1 MTMSSPRRHWPLVV
15 LTTLACLVMA
25 APAGASK
32 THLFEEDFGSAAKPT
47 FSSANA
53 LAVDPDSGDV
63 LVYDAGAHTLS
74 RFHADGTP
82 SAFAALAT
90 NVIDGKGGGECPAV
104 AADCDQTPQNGFDS
118 IAYAGSQQIAIDDSG
133 GVTDGNIYLTQGES
147 GTNVLDVFSS
157 DGEYLGQITSAGGVK
172 LGAGGGF
179 PYSPSGVAV
188 DGNGSI
194 YLSGPFE
201 ERIHKYVPSG
211 NPPTDADFAGSFTAS
226 EPFSLAVGV
235 GSGAGA
241 LFSSRYLLSREGG
254 ANAPLTYALDA
265 SSFDLSY
272 EVDGV
277 SPATLSVD
285 PASGHLYSL
294 VREEASTVYIMREYA
309 PSSSGA
315 SLIATV
321 PVGVV
326 AGIAVDGTSGR
337 IYLSSGNK
345 IEVLGPLVAVPDVTT
360 DPATVTGDTS
370 VALRGTVNPDGT
382 PLEECFFEYGLTD
395 AYGQTVPCAETPAEI
410 GTSQKA
416 VHADVGGLQ
425 PETLYHYR
433 LVAKNENGTVEG
445 QDETVKTPSKPS
457 VEAWSV
463 DVGFAEATL
472 KAAVNPESSPT
483 TYRLE
488 WGTDATY
495 GQGTSEIPVGSDQV
509 PHEFS
514 HPLEGLEPG
523 LTYHYRVVATN
534 SIGVTATPDLTF
546 HTYPEPFAPKSA
558 CPNQAFRSGASSRLP
573 DCRAFE
579 MVTPVEKG
587 NTDISVRV
595 SAQNYQARLDLS
607 SSDGN
612 AFSFSSEKSFGDALG
627 APYSSQYLVRREPGK
642 GWLTTAISPSRG
654 LQSVSSSVNIRFD
667 VEYKSFSGDLS
678 SGWLYHNT
686 AKTHDGCAV
695 PGYSNLYRRDNATS
709 AYEALT
715 TAEPEGQTPQSY
727 WPELQGVSAD
737 GAHAVFR
744 ANAKLTDDAAGTLD
758 ANGDPILQIYEH
770 VSGEEGGCGELR
782 LVSVLPNGNASTT
795 GGSVGTASSF
805 SAEGREHNVLGAV
818 SEDGSRIYWTEAT
831 KVKAGPGPLYLR
843 SDGTKTVQVSSGPA
857 QFWTASPDGSK
868 AIYSV
873 GEDLF
878 EYDAV
883 AKKSTLIAGGSRGIA
898 GASEDLSKV
907 YFVSKEAIGG
917 KGEAGEANLYL
928 HDIEQGTT
936 ALVSTLGSADVNL
949 FFPYNG
955 FKAIAEQPIE
965 RGTRV
970 SSDGNTL
977 AFVSR
982 AGLTGYDNKDASDG
996 RQVLEIFVYD
1006 AEAEEV
1012 FCASCNPTGSRPR
1025 GREFEGSG
1033 RATLLAAAQL
1043 PPAENSL
1050 FAPRALSEDGS
1061 HLFFE
1066 SFEALVPRDTNGAAD
1081 VYEWQRAGAEEA
1093 CREAG
1098 AELFVPQAG
1107 GCLSLISSG
1116 QSPSDSEMI
1125 DATPSGSDVFFK
1137 TASSLLPQDPG
1148 LIDVYDARV
1157 NGGLPQPPGPPA
1169 GCEGEAC
1176 QGPLSP
1182 PDDPTPASGSGEYAG
1197 NVAPEKPRCP
1207 KGKGKGK
1214 ACKPCPKGKVRRH
1227 GRCVKKHNKPHK
1239 KAKNQAGQERR
1250 AGR

>member
-1 MTMSSPRRHWPLVV
+1 MPMILVLFLFACLTFVSSAGAAKIRLVV
-15 LTTLACLVMA
+15 
-25 APAGASK
+25 
-32 THLFEEDFGSAAKPT
+32 EEFGSAEQPT
-47 FSSANA
+47 FVAPGA
-53 LAVDPDSGDV
+53 LAVDPDSGDL
-63 LVYDAGAHTLS
+63 LVAEAGSNVIA
-74 RFHADGTP
+74 RYHADGTA
-82 SAFAALAT
+82 SEFAALGT
-90 NVIDGKGGGECPAV
+90 NVIDGKGGSDECPADP
-104 AADCDQTPQNGFDS
+104 AACDRTPQGQLTLGNYPGE
-118 IAYAGSQQIAIDDSG
+118 IQIAIDDSG
-133 GVTDGNIYLTQGES
+133 GSTDGNIYVNQLFPAAG
-147 GTNVLDVFSS
+147 NVVDVFASS
-157 DGEYLGQITSAGGVK
+157 GKYLGQITAADGVK
-172 LGAGGGF
+172 FGSGESKIA
-179 PYSPSGVAV
+179 PTGVAV
-188 DGNGSI
+188 DGSGSI
-194 YLSGPFE
+194 YLSDTKE
-201 ERIHKYVPSG
+201 DKIHKYVPSG
-211 NPPTDADFAGSFTAS
+211 STPTDADYVTTFSTVAGPRDLVAGAGPSAGVLFVTRTTDNLADHRTVAIDSTSGAVKYYLNEDHGPPFADAH
-226 EPFSLAVGV
+226 LAAALDPLTGRFLGMNRGYVV
-235 GSGAGA
+235 EYSVSGAG
-241 LFSSRYLLSREGG
+241 
-254 ANAPLTYALDA
+254 
-265 SSFDLSY
+265 
-272 EVDGV
+272 V
-277 SPATLSVD
+277 SPFATYYTGD
-285 PASGHLYSL
+285 G
-294 VREEASTVYIMREYA
+294 
-309 PSSSGA
+309 
-315 SLIATV
+315 
-321 PVGVV
+321 
-326 AGIAVDGTSGR
+326 AGIAVDGANDRVYVSYVSGAVR
-337 IYLSSGNK
+337 VSVY
-345 IEVLGPLVAVPDVTT
+345 GPLVAIPDVTT

-370 VALRGTVNPDGT
+370 VSLKGTVNPDGT
-382 PLEECFFEYGLTD
+382 PLEECFFKYGLTG

-433 LVAKNENGTVEG
+433 LVAKNENGTVGGE
-445 QDETVKTPSKPS
+445 DETVKTPSKPS

-495 GQGTSEIPVGSDQV
+495 GQGTAEIPVGSDNV

-523 LTYHYRVVATN
+523 LAYHYRVVATN

-587 NTDISVRV
+587 NTDVSVRV

-612 AFSFSSEKSFGDALG
+612 AFSFSSEKSFGDAVG
-627 APYSSQYLVRREPGK
+627 APYSSQYLMRREPGK

-654 LQSVSSSVNIRFD
+654 AKSVSDLVNIKYD

-695 PGYSNLYRRDNATS
+695 PGYSNLYRRDNATG

-715 TAEPEGQTPQSY
+715 TAEPEGQTPANY
-727 WPELQGVSAD
+727 WPELQGASAD
-737 GAHAVFR
+737 GTHAIFR
-744 ANAKLTDDAAGTLD
+744 ANARLTDSASDAKLGE
-758 ANGDPILQIYEH
+758 DPIYQLYEH
-770 VSGEEGGCGELR
+770 VAPAEGEEGCGELR
-782 LVSVLPNGNASTT
+782 LVSVLPSGKASALT
-795 GGSVGTASSF
+795 SSAGTASNF
-805 SAEGREHNVLGAV
+805 GGEGRQHNVLGAV
-818 SEDGSRIYWTEAT
+818 SEDGSRIYWTSADPDPS
-831 KVKAGPGPLYLR
+831 VQANSGPGPLYLR

-873 GEDLF
+873 GENLF

-883 AKKSTLIAGGSRGIA
+883 AKKSNLIADGSRGIA

-907 YFVSKEAIGG
+907 YFVSKEELGG

-928 HDIEQGTT
+928 RAEGADTFI
-936 ALVSTLGSADVNL
+936 ATLTVGDPSNE
-949 FFPYNG
+949 FSFNG
-955 FKAIAEQPIE
+955 FKAITARPVE

-982 AGLTGYDNKDASDG
+982 ASLTGYDNKDAADG
-996 RQVLEIFVYD
+996 RNVLEIYLYD
-1006 AEAEEV
+1006 ATAGQL
-1012 FCASCNPTGSRPR
+1012 FCASCNPSGSRPR
-1025 GREFEGSG
+1025 GREFEDNG
-1033 RATLLAAAQL
+1033 ATLLAAAQL